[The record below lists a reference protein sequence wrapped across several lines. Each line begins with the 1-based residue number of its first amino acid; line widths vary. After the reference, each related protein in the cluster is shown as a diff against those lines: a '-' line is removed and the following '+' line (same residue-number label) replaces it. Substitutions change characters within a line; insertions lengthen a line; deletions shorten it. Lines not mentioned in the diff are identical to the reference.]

1 LKDVF
6 MLQLS
11 RSTTAGN
18 KARAVQRLNGSGT
31 VTTSRGREIPVEY
44 HLSFPKNDP
53 NGPDQDPAQSAP
65 KEFSGQVWCPYD
77 GSFVSVYSG
86 KTLTL
91 RMADGRRLRFIHQD
105 RDGGVAVTE
114 WLG

>member
-1 LKDVF
+1 MKMLLKPE
-6 MLQLS
+6 LTGT
-11 RSTTAGN
+11 TTAAN
-18 KARAVQRLNGSGT
+18 KARAFQRLDGSGV
-31 VTTSRGREIPVEY
+31 VTTGRGRDIPVEY

-53 NGPDQDPAQSAP
+53 NGPDQDPSKSAP
-65 KEFSGQVWCPYD
+65 KEFSGQVWCPFD

-91 RMADGRRLRFIHQD
+91 RLADGRRLRFFHQD
-105 RDGGVAVTE
+105 RDGGIAVTE